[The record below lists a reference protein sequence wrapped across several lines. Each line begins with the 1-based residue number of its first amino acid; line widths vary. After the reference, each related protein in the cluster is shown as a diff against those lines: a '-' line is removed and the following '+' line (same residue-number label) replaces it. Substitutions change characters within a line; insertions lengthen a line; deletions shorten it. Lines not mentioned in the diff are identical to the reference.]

1 MHATIALCDLLN
13 YAHANLRMIRRICID
28 VEEEDDHRVYP
39 DALRIFIHNVD
50 DILNIDT
57 FHMNFLLT

>member
-1 MHATIALCDLLN
+1 
-13 YAHANLRMIRRICID
+13 MIRRICID

-39 DALRIFIHNVD
+39 DVLRIFIHNVD

>member
-1 MHATIALCDLLN
+1 MHVTIALCDLLN
-13 YAHANLRMIRRICID
+13 YAYANLRMIRRICID
-28 VEEEDDHRVYP
+28 VEEENDHRVYP
-39 DALRIFIHNVD
+39 DVLRIFIYNVD